1 MITPNSSASVGT
13 LIQCESLTKKFGDF
27 TAVEEVSFQVAD
39 GEVFGLLGPNG
50 AGKTTTMRLLSTVLK
65 PTSGT
70 AKIAGH
76 DLTQEPQKVRASI
89 GVLPED
95 AGLYDRLTPKEHLLY
110 YGRLHGIRKDTLT
123 KRSDELLEAME
134 LSDRANAKVGDF
146 SKGMKQKLALLR
158 AFIHDPPV
166 LLLDEPTAGL
176 DVMSAR
182 SIHGFVERF
191 RREGKTIMIS
201 THNMTEAQKLCS
213 RIAIIDHARIIAIG
227 SVEELQEK
235 TSQKDLESIF
245 VQLVTE

>member
-1 MITPNSSASVGT
+1 M
-13 LIQCESLTKKFGDF
+13 IQCESLTKRFGEF
-27 TAVEEVSFQVAD
+27 TAVDHVSFKVGN

-50 AGKTTTMRLLSTVLK
+50 AGKTTTMRLLSTLLK

-70 AKIAGH
+70 ATVAGH
-76 DLTQEPQKVRASI
+76 DLLREPQKVRASI

-95 AGLYDRLTPKEHLLY
+95 TGLYDRLTPREHLLY
-110 YGRLHGIRKDTLT
+110 YGRLHRMPEDVLK
-123 KRSDELLEAME
+123 KRGDELLDIME
-134 LSDRANAKVGDF
+134 LKDRANTKVGDF
-146 SKGMKQKLALLR
+146 SKGMKQKVALLR

-182 SIHGFVERF
+182 SIQGFVDRF
-191 RREGKTIMIS
+191 RKEGKAIMIS
-201 THNMTEAQKLCS
+201 THNMTEAQKLCD
-213 RIAIIDHARIIAIG
+213 RVAIIDHAKIVAIG
-227 SVEELQEK
+227 TVAELQKK

>member
-1 MITPNSSASVGT
+1 M
-13 LIQCESLTKKFGDF
+13 IQCESLTKRFGEF
-27 TAVEEVSFQVAD
+27 IAVDHVSFEVGN

-50 AGKTTTMRLLSTVLK
+50 AGKTTTMRLLSTLLK

-70 AKIAGH
+70 ATVAGH
-76 DLTQEPQKVRASI
+76 DLLREPQKVRASI

-95 AGLYDRLTPKEHLLY
+95 TGLYDRLTPREHLLY
-110 YGRLHGIRKDTLT
+110 YGRLHRMPEDVLRK
-123 KRSDELLEAME
+123 RGDELLDIME
-134 LSDRANAKVGDF
+134 LKDRANTKVGDF
-146 SKGMKQKLALLR
+146 SKGMKQKVALLR

-182 SIHGFVERF
+182 SIQGFVERF
-191 RREGKTIMIS
+191 RKEGKAIMIS
-201 THNMTEAQKLCS
+201 THNMTEAQKLCD
-213 RIAIIDHARIIAIG
+213 RLAIIDHARIVAVG
-227 SVEELQEK
+227 TVAELQKK